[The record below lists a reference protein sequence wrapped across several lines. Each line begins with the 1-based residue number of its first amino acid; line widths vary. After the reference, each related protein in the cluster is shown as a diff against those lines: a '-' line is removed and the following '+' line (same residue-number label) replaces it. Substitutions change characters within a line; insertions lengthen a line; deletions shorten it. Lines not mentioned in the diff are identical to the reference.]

1 MPAPLPKDKRK
12 LTVLSCK
19 EIHRGSGPKGPWV
32 MYEVE
37 ALTEAGERI
46 GPQTGQQ
53 LRSFQELPI
62 NELVEYDVQ
71 PQDTDRHGR
80 TYTLFPPR
88 EPLWKQ
94 VNELR
99 ARVEKLEQLVADLV
113 GSRNPRPE
121 SDSPEPAGDAPA
133 ADVQTW

>member
-1 MPAPLPKDKRK
+1 
-12 LTVLSCK
+12 
-19 EIHRGSGPKGPWV
+19 